1 MAEKTENELIR
12 PANWW
17 DALPREGYR
26 NLEEIETGQ
35 ASSNSNCKTVQN
47 GPK

>member
-26 NLEEIETGQ
+26 NLEEIETG
-35 ASSNSNCKTVQN
+35 
-47 GPK
+47 